1 MCSEP
6 SVALQA
12 GRNRKSRE
20 SQKGTFWGNETK
32 ETKWREQNE
41 MKEEGEIK
49 IGGGWMQEDCGFA
62 ELPIRYITR

>member
-1 MCSEP
+1 
-6 SVALQA
+6 
-12 GRNRKSRE
+12 
-20 SQKGTFWGNETK
+20 
-32 ETKWREQNE
+32 